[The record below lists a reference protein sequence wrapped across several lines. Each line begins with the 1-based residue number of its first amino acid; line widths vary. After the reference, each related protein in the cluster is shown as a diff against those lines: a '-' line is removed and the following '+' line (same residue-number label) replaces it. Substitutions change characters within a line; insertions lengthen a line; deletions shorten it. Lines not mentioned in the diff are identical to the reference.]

1 MNKIS
6 KNAGVANKS
15 KSPEGPF
22 KRRAFLQYSGAGL
35 MTTALV
41 FSGCE
46 EAVHNPTENINGA
59 NGSKSGNGAARA
71 HDDDTVY
78 LGSGDTGILNYA
90 YALEQLEA
98 AFYTTVVAEAS
109 FSSIYSAEE
118 RLILEDL
125 MKHEISHREF
135 FKTALGDNAIR
146 DLTPDFSAV
155 NFSSRESVLAT
166 AKTFEDLGVAAYNGA
181 GKLLMDV
188 NLLLVAGKIVSVEA
202 RHAAAIRDVINP
214 WSRDFAGDDVVD
226 ENGLDQA
233 LMPADVLVAAQPFIK
248 DKIDGSE
255 LPTS

>member
-6 KNAGVANKS
+6 KNGGGVKS
-15 KSPEGPF
+15 ETPEGPL
-22 KRRAFLQYSGAGL
+22 KRRAFLQYSGAGI
-35 MTTALV
+35 AASAFV
-41 FSGCE
+41 FGACDD
-46 EAVHNPTENINGA
+46 VTQNPSDVNAA
-59 NGSKSGNGAARA
+59 NAAKNNNGAAR
-71 HDDDTVY
+71 HTDDDTVY

-98 AFYTTVVAEAS
+98 AFYTMVVTGTS
-109 FSSIYSAEE
+109 FSAMFSEEE
-118 RLILEDL
+118 RTIMEDL
-125 MKHEISHREF
+125 MKHEVSHREF
-135 FKTALGDNAIR
+135 FKTALGENAIR
-146 DLTPDFSAV
+146 NLTPDFSAID
-155 NFSSRESVLAT
+155 FSSRDSVLAT

-181 GKLLMDV
+181 GKLLADV

-214 WSRDFAGDDVVD
+214 GSMDFAGDDVVD

-233 LMPADVLVAAQPFIK
+233 LMPSDVLAAAQPFIK